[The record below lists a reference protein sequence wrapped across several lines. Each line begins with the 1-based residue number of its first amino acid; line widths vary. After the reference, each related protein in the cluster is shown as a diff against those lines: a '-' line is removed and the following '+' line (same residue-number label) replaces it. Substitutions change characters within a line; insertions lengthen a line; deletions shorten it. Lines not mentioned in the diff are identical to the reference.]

1 MYVYKP
7 LVVVDDDKVKIVK
20 ANLVHS
26 SDVVDDVQHMVLAQ
40 QVSLSLE
47 VVVAFVMVIDVVDSS
62 PVVVV
67 VQMNELNLYVL
78 VVK

>member
-7 LVVVDDDKVKIVK
+7 LVVVVDDEKVKIVK

-26 SDVVDDVQHMVLAQ
+26 SDVVDDVQHIVLAQ

-62 PVVVV
+62 PVVV
-67 VQMNELNLYVL
+67 QMNELNLYVM